1 MKYAFKKVQTPLE
14 DSSWRVVDDDYLPA
28 DDETL
33 VNSIPLGAIWYG
45 SQVRSG
51 NAVEILAAT
60 KASRIKADRTEC
72 RRRLTEYYGDA
83 LEQVSR
89 ASGLYGATAQANH
102 AAGVSAAIDAS
113 NVARDLI
120 NAATTVAE
128 VEAVTVAWPV
138 LT

>member
-1 MKYAFKKVQTPLE
+1 MITKTLE
-14 DSSWRVVDDDYLPA
+14 HLGFRFDRDFIVTDRGDGPYIAEWRSALPQPA
-28 DDETL
+28 
-33 VNSIPLGAIWYG
+33 A
-45 SQVRSG
+45 
-51 NAVEILAAT
+51 AEIAAALLPAT
-60 KASRIKADRTEC
+60 KAERIESDRTEC
-72 RRRLTEYYGDA
+72 RRRLTEFYGDA

-102 AAGVSAAIDAS
+102 VAGVSAAIDAS

-128 VEAVTVAWPV
+128 VEAVTVAWPT

>member
-1 MKYAFKKVQTPLE
+1 MKPSLSQVLEYLGHKNDVDFVVHEDAPGEVRFLWLSQATPPTQAE
-14 DSSWRVVDDDYLPA
+14 IDAAELPA
-28 DDETL
+28 AKSE
-33 VNSIPLGAIWYG
+33 
-45 SQVRSG
+45 
-51 NAVEILAAT
+51 
-60 KASRIKADRTEC
+60 RIESDRTEC
-72 RRRLTEYYGDA
+72 HRRLTEFYGDA

-113 NVARDLI
+113 NVARDQI

-128 VEAVTVAWPV
+128 VEAVTVAWPT